1 MQTGLKMVFWLWT
14 QSANAFT
21 HANTHI
27 CSHQHFYRLFMDS
40 DQISCISSA
49 SGWEWLSL
57 SFYHANSFTKQ
68 RHTHT
73 HSMKWASLCM
83 AFPPIKASAWFAISL
98 HATAI
103 FLAQLSW
110 TPVSCEGWNG
120 EPWETKMTHEG
131 GVQNSS
137 PHQNANANMLLIK

>member
-1 MQTGLKMVFWLWT
+1 
-14 QSANAFT
+14 
-21 HANTHI
+21 
-27 CSHQHFYRLFMDS
+27 
-40 DQISCISSA
+40 
-49 SGWEWLSL
+49 
-57 SFYHANSFTKQ
+57 
-68 RHTHT
+68 
-73 HSMKWASLCM
+73 M

-137 PHQNANANMLLIK
+137 PHQNANAKMLLFALSDKVNNVKSHY